1 MHNRDGEP
9 ETAIAAVLLKDS
21 RRAWATS
28 LDLQVATALCTD
40 EWVGRKVTLTTDGTL
55 QI

>member
-28 LDLQVATALCTD
+28 LDLQVATAMLTD
-40 EWVGRKVTLTTDGTL
+40 EWVGRKVNLNADGTL
-55 QI
+55 NV